1 MYVIVLC
8 LLFTPERLP
17 LKAIIY
23 IIINYIQKVNVRIY
37 YLYTWNFPTKI
48 PSNGTHQYLSRPLYS
63 TH

>member
-8 LLFTPERLP
+8 LLFTSERLP

-48 PSNGTHQYLSRPLYS
+48 P
-63 TH
+63 

>member
-23 IIINYIQKVNVRIY
+23 IIINYIQKVNVKFTIY
-37 YLYTWNFPTKI
+37 IYTWKFPTKI
-48 PSNGTHQYLSRPLYS
+48 FHQMEPINIY
-63 TH
+63 